1 MYHHHNISKEFPF
14 DNLTKGIIDCSL
26 LYKYAKTKRME
37 SVWINI
43 SELKYGDISYIK
55 DLSGRYKGVD
65 LSLPCLVVDF
75 GDYYRLIDGKHR
87 LKKTINNDGDSLL
100 CYILTKREALS
111 FLSLKGCDS

>member
-1 MYHHHNISKEFPF
+1 
-14 DNLTKGIIDCSL
+14 
-26 LYKYAKTKRME
+26 ME

-55 DLSGRYKGVD
+55 ELSERYKRSD
-65 LSLPCLVVDF
+65 LNLPCLVVDF

-100 CYILTKREALS
+100 CYILTKREALR

>member
-1 MYHHHNISKEFPF
+1 MFYHYISKEFPF
-14 DNLTKGIIDCSL
+14 DNLTRGIINCSL
-26 LYKYAKTKRME
+26 LYKYVKVKRMK

-55 DLSGRYKGVD
+55 ELNERYKRAD
-65 LSLPCLVVDF
+65 LNLPCLVVDF

-87 LKKTINNDGDSLL
+87 LQKTINNNGDSLL
-100 CYILTKREALS
+100 CYILTKREALR

>member
-1 MYHHHNISKEFPF
+1 MFYHYISKEFPF
-14 DNLTKGIIDCSL
+14 DNLTKGIINCSL
-26 LYKYAKTKRME
+26 LHKYVKVKRME

-55 DLSGRYKGVD
+55 ELSERYKRAD
-65 LSLPCLVVDF
+65 LNLPCLVVDF

-87 LKKTINNDGDSLL
+87 LQKTINNNGDSLL
-100 CYILTKREALS
+100 CYILTKREALR